1 MKIRRH
7 LQRKMVLIPM
17 IFVGKI
23 FFFSFIYWA
32 TFYARPDSFNFT
44 NSYNSNPIS
53 VFVEE
58 FYEGDE
64 LQLMAAGDTQE
75 IMEKFRE
82 KGRDLQQARAA
93 LRLAV
98 QNEDAADA
106 NHDAVLDAIHKRTE
120 EAIAHYKQLNIVP
133 LEEERRQL
141 SAEIES
147 SEYGSIEKVMLAER
161 AEAISRAILHHYTV
175 IVDQRA
181 SFLPTDLKAPEE
193 EEEQYALLQ
202 AAQSATYEA
211 EANYL
216 RLRGETAATFVD
228 TRKELLERIGFVDFL
243 YFSACVSTTT
253 TFGDITA
260 NNAFVRLLVVV
271 QIL

>member
-1 MKIRRH
+1 
-7 LQRKMVLIPM
+7 
-17 IFVGKI
+17 
-23 FFFSFIYWA
+23 
-32 TFYARPDSFNFT
+32 
-44 NSYNSNPIS
+44 
-53 VFVEE
+53 
-58 FYEGDE
+58 
-64 LQLMAAGDTQE
+64 MAAGDTQE

-271 QIL
+271 QILSGIVIVSMLLREV